1 MANERSQPYSGPRI
15 VDVTPLVGFLADLN
29 PGGMQRLRREKDG
42 IDGVVAELAQ
52 SIPAFG
58 AAAGVSPDVYA
69 GFLATNDKLA
79 QIRAARAVVGKLYEV
94 LTESEVLHEH
104 NRENEISIMVDAV
117 KSMARRKDDSILA
130 PFEKT
135 LKYNAQSAE
144 KAAKTRRKNLA
155 DAEGQDGE
163 GGEGGDGGAEQ
174 GPAQPK

>member
-1 MANERSQPYSGPRI
+1 MANERSQPYSGPLI
-15 VDVTPLVGFLADLN
+15 VDVTKLGGFLADLN
-29 PGGMQRLRREKDG
+29 PGGMQRLRREKEG
-42 IDGVVAELAQ
+42 IDGVIAELAQ
-52 SIPAFG
+52 SMPGFG
-58 AAAGVSPDVYA
+58 AAAGVSPEVYA
-69 GFLATNDKLA
+69 SFLATNDRLA
-79 QIRAARAVVGKLYEV
+79 QIRTARAVVGKLYEV

-104 NRENEISIMVDAV
+104 NRENEISIIVDAV

-155 DAEGQDGE
+155 EAEEQDGD
-163 GGEGGDGGAEQ
+163 GADGGAEQ